1 MSRQVQ
7 IRRGTTAEHAAF
19 TGAQGELSYNTT
31 TKRLHS
37 HDGSTVGGAV
47 HALLSEMQTAD
58 AAAQA
63 AAEAT
68 AAAALAA
75 RVATLAG
82 TGGAATVGNLDSAGN
97 YNATDLEGALTEIA
111 DTSTYVNLLRFFTPA
126 QIADYQARTAQTN
139 YAGALDLTSAVQTAI
154 YTTYAAGRNLFCP
167 AGAAK
172 ITATL
177 EIPTNSA
184 LYQDQ
189 PDTWEMIGQGVGQG
203 FVQSPTIYKGTVFL
217 ANTDITIF
225 RYHQRR
231 VQPTGGGLWTV
242 KRIRFQQNLSTAAST
257 VVVLDNLIDGCEF
270 AFNVIYTAGTGN
282 GVDVTY
288 QIKGEFHH
296 NFISNRNWAAGPA
309 VGTGVGIGVNFPVIV
324 GSGLLSIYK
333 NTVRG
338 FLWGYQVG
346 GAGFNPVCSMLEQN
360 ECSMCENGVWVK
372 TGTSNMKLH
381 KPYFEGITGTC
392 VKDDGAQTV
401 VDGGQFYLG
410 FTIGIDGSSGG
421 NLYGNTYI
429 NNYLETSGAIP
440 CTLIKVVSGGPTKNI
455 YGNTLLFSTSGG
467 VVPGV
472 VGLDISGSTARINHH
487 SNAYNP
493 RGRWIG
499 GAGTQKI
506 IDTTT
511 AGAYG
516 LGTAN
521 DVDQEVPALRRGAM
535 SLALGSAVLTNSDLV
550 GNKLTVG
557 DLSFYQVNGTAA
569 TINEIS
575 FVNTRHGQRILFETT
590 TGNLMVFTNSAL
602 MKLAGAATF
611 TGPGTI
617 EFVCTVS
624 GSTVTAK
631 EVGRTVF

>member
-7 IRRGTTAEHAAF
+7 IRRGTTAQHAAF

-31 TKRLHS
+31 TKRLHT

-47 HALLSEMQTAD
+47 HALLAEMQAAD
-58 AAAQA
+58 AAAQAAAQA

-75 RVATLAG
+75 RVAILAG

-111 DTSTYVNLLRFFTPA
+111 DTSTYVNLFRFFTPA
-126 QIADYQARTAQTN
+126 QITDYQARTAQTN
-139 YAGALDLTSAVQTAI
+139 YAAALDLTTAIQNAI
-154 YTTYAAGRNLFCP
+154 YTTYAAGRNLYCP

-177 EIPTNSA
+177 EIPTNTA

-189 PDTWEMIGQGVGQG
+189 PDTWEMIGQGAAQA
-203 FVQSPTIYKGTVFL
+203 FVQSGYKGTVFL

-231 VQPTGGGLWTV
+231 AQPTGGGLWSV

-270 AFNVIYTAGTGN
+270 AWNQIYTAGTGN

-288 QIKGEFHH
+288 TIKGEFHH
-296 NFISNRNWAAGPA
+296 NFVANRDWLAGSA
-309 VGTGVGIGVNFPVIV
+309 SAVGIGINFPVIV
-324 GSGLLSIYK
+324 GSGLLSVKK
-333 NTVRG
+333 NTCRG
-338 FLWGYQVG
+338 FLWGYQFG
-346 GAGFNPVCSMLEQN
+346 GAGFNPVDALIEQN
-360 ECSMCENGVWVK
+360 ECSMCKNGVWVK

-392 VKDDGAQTV
+392 VQDDGSQTV

-410 FTIGIDGSSGG
+410 FAIGIDGSNGG
-421 NLYGNTYI
+421 SLYGNTYI
-429 NNYLETSGAIP
+429 NNYLETSGSQP
-440 CTLIKVVSGGPTKNI
+440 CTLIKVVSGGPMKNI
-455 YGNTLLFSTSGG
+455 YGNTMLFSTSGG

-472 VGLDISGSTARINHH
+472 VGLDISGPTARINHH

-499 GAGTQKI
+499 GAGTMKI
-506 IDTTT
+506 NDTTT
-511 AGAYG
+511 GGAFG

-521 DVDQEVPALRRGAM
+521 DVDLEAPALRRGAI
-535 SLALGSAVLTNSDLV
+535 SLALGSAALTQADVTANVLAVGEFSYYLV
-550 GNKLTVG
+550 SATG
-557 DLSFYQVNGTAA
+557 AA
-569 TINEIS
+569 TVLALDAKNY
-575 FVNTRHGQRILFETT
+575 RHGQRITFRTT
-590 TGNLMVFTNSAL
+590 TANMTFSNGAQ
-602 MKLAGAATF
+602 MKLAGAASF

-617 EFVCTVS
+617 EFQMEQS
-624 GSTVTAK
+624 GSTTFAY